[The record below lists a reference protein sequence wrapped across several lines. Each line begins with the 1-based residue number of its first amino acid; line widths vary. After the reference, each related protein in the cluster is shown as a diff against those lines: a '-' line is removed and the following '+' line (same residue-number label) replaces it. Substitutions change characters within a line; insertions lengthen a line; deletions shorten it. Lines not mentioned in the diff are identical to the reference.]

1 MAEILKMRTINE
13 AYNWLKKQDP
23 ETGLT
28 QNAFRK
34 LVIQGKIPSLHVG
47 NRRLLNVDLI
57 IPILQKELNSGDTR

>member
-23 ETGLT
+23 ETCLT
-28 QNAFRK
+28 RNAFRK
-34 LVIQGKIPSLHVG
+34 MVGQGKIPFLQIG

-57 IPILQKELNSGDTR
+57 IPILEKELNNEGDK

>member
-23 ETGLT
+23 ETCLT

-34 LVIQGKIPSLHVG
+34 LVVQGKIPSLHVG

-57 IPILQKELNSGDTR
+57 IPILEKELNKEGDK